1 MIAGYLFCQGVIHT
15 YYSLVLL
22 PIMAQFKSCPQT
34 FNNYKYIVTCNIQP
48 PAKIESNVMCFYTYS
63 LSMLLADAVLLVE
76 AAAEAPALFLLF

>member
-1 MIAGYLFCQGVIHT
+1 MIAGYLFRCA
-15 YYSLVLL
+15 
-22 PIMAQFKSCPQT
+22 IMAQFKSCPQT